1 MDEQVSVVR
10 CIGDFDSHQTI
21 YGDLEFSNFLLPILS
36 LSQILYW
43 LRCPTDQSAEV
54 MDCSS
59 LEILK
64 VIRELWFIA
73 KGTGSIFVLLQHAL
87 QGP

>member
-1 MDEQVSVVR
+1 MSMLDIFCSPAYFSESVTEH
-10 CIGDFDSHQTI
+10 GS
-21 YGDLEFSNFLLPILS
+21 
-36 LSQILYW
+36 ILYW